1 MAQAVKMYLLVNG
14 EEVDLTEAGI
24 INASFDRY
32 MNPNNVRSGILSQM
46 DLVLFDTKGSNLL
59 PQLTGS
65 AANSITFKYGFI
77 DEDSPTRD
85 RYMSPWYKLDLIKV
99 KSRWTN
105 GGATLS
111 LGAVGQQIQVSTQA
125 RIYLKGTK
133 ISRIVSDIAKAQG
146 WDTTYVHWISLER
159 LVLLNDIIKEA
170 GEDDFVFLEQK
181 IKPLCYTSGLV
192 SGTVF
197 EPWVVRLFK
206 IGTITHL
213 HFAPVSK
220 KIKETVWVYDIGVT
234 PNSQVLEFT
243 SEVDLSYLIKGL
255 NLVVYSSD
263 VDLLVGPDRDQEQIV
278 QETVKKATKC
288 VREILENYNIP
299 IRLPDNIAFNVTLK
313 YSEDADGLTLEQ
325 RILAALDRAIQ
336 NVAKIELT
344 VVGNPHIMP
353 NDLVLLNAKYI
364 DGVSQLITAD
374 GGPSYWRIV
383 QITENVS
390 LGNYTTNL
398 VLAREIITS
407 EIIDT
412 RR

>member
-14 EEVDLTEAGI
+14 KEVDLTEAGI

-213 HFAPVSK
+213 HLAPVSK

-336 NVAKIELT
+336 NVAKVELT

-374 GGPSYWRIV
+374 GGSSYWRIV

-390 LGNYTTNL
+390 LGNYTTSL
-398 VLAREIITS
+398 VLAREIITR

>member
-14 EEVDLTEAGI
+14 KEVDLTEAGI

-59 PQLTGS
+59 PQLTGP

-85 RYMSPWYKLDLIKV
+85 LYMSPWYKLDIIKV

-133 ISRIVSDIAKAQG
+133 ISSIVSDIAKAQG
-146 WDTTYVHWISLER
+146 WDTTYVHWDSLAN
-159 LVLLNDIIKEA
+159 LILLNDIIKEA

-181 IKPLCYTSGLV
+181 IKPLCYMSGLV

-197 EPWVVRLFK
+197 ESWVVRLFK
-206 IGTITHL
+206 IGTITYL
-213 HFAPVSK
+213 HFAPASK
-220 KIKETVWVYDIGVT
+220 KIEETVWVYNVGVT

-278 QETVKKATKC
+278 QETVKKATECARK
-288 VREILENYNIP
+288 ILSDYHIP
-299 IRLPDNIAFNVTLK
+299 IELPDNITFNVTLK

-336 NVAKIELT
+336 NVAKVELT

-353 NDLVLLNAKYI
+353 NDLVLLNAKYN
-364 DGVSQLITAD
+364 DGVSQLITAA
-374 GGPSYWRIV
+374 GGSSYWRIV

-398 VLAREIITS
+398 VLVREIIPR

>member
-14 EEVDLTEAGI
+14 KEVDLTEAGI

-59 PQLTGS
+59 PQLTGPT
-65 AANSITFKYGFI
+65 ANSITFKYGFI

-85 RYMSPWYKLDLIKV
+85 RYMSPWYKLDIIKA

-125 RIYLKGTK
+125 RIYLKGTS
-133 ISRIVSDIAKAQG
+133 IRDIIFDIAEAQG
-146 WDTTYVHWISLER
+146 WDTTYVHEDSLKN
-159 LVLLNDIIKEA
+159 LVLLNDTIKEA
-170 GEDDFVFLEQK
+170 GEDDFAFLEQK

-192 SGTVF
+192 SGLVF
-197 EPWVVRLFK
+197 ESWVVRLFK

-278 QETVKKATKC
+278 QETVKKATECARK
-288 VREILENYNIP
+288 ILSDYHIP
-299 IRLPDNIAFNVTLK
+299 IELPDNITFNVTLK

-336 NVAKIELT
+336 NVAKVELT

-353 NDLVLLNAKYI
+353 NDLVLLNAKYN
-364 DGVSQLITAD
+364 DGVSQLITAA
-374 GGPSYWRIV
+374 GGSSYWRIV

-390 LGNYTTNL
+390 LGNYTTSL
-398 VLAREIITS
+398 VLAREII
-407 EIIDT
+407 DT

>member
-1 MAQAVKMYLLVNG
+1 
-14 EEVDLTEAGI
+14 
-24 INASFDRY
+24 
-32 MNPNNVRSGILSQM
+32 
-46 DLVLFDTKGSNLL
+46 
-59 PQLTGS
+59 
-65 AANSITFKYGFI
+65 
-77 DEDSPTRD
+77 
-85 RYMSPWYKLDLIKV
+85 MSPWYKLDIIKV

-111 LGAVGQQIQVSTQA
+111 LGAVGQQVQVSTQA

-133 ISRIVSDIAKAQG
+133 ISSIVSDIAKAQG
-146 WDTTYVHWISLER
+146 WDTTYVHWDSLER
-159 LVLLNDIIKEA
+159 LVLLNDTIKEA

-192 SGTVF
+192 SGLVF
-197 EPWVVRLFK
+197 ESWVVRLFK
-206 IGTITHL
+206 TGTITYL
-213 HFAPVSK
+213 HFAPASE
-220 KIKETVWVYDIGVT
+220 KIEETVWVYDIGVT

-278 QETVKKATKC
+278 QDTVTKATEC
-288 VREILENYNIP
+288 AQEILKKYYIP
-299 IRLPDNIAFNVTLK
+299 IELPDNIAFNVTLK

-336 NVAKIELT
+336 NVAKVELT

-353 NDLVLLNAKYI
+353 NDLVLLNAKYS
-364 DGVSQLITAD
+364 DGVSQFITAA
-374 GGPSYWRIV
+374 GGSSYWRIV

-390 LGNYTTNL
+390 LGNYTTSL
-398 VLAREIITS
+398 VLVREIIPRET
-407 EIIDT
+407 IDI

>member
-374 GGPSYWRIV
+374 GGSSYWRIV